1 MAPVGRDLPAGT
13 VTFLFTDVEGS
24 TRLLQELGDGYADA
38 LTEHRRVLR
47 EAFAAHGGAEV
58 DTQGD
63 AFFVAFAR
71 AKDALGA
78 AADAQRALAGGPVR
92 VRIGVHTGE
101 PLVTDEG
108 YVGIDV
114 HRAARIAAAGHGGQV
129 LVSQSTRDLV
139 GAEALRDL
147 GEHRLK
153 DLTAPERIFQ
163 LGDGDFAPLVSLNQT
178 NLPVQPTPLIGR
190 GEELRA
196 VLGLMGSSRLLTLT
210 GAGGSGKT
218 RLALQA
224 AAEVVTEFADGVWFV
239 SLAAVNE
246 VDLVVPTIAST
257 VGAKGELL
265 EFLGPKRLLLVLDN
279 VEQLLPDAAPQI
291 AGLLAAPNV
300 RVLATS
306 RERLAVTAEQE
317 YPVPT
322 LELEEGEALFT
333 VRARQLKPSFEADQH
348 VTEIV
353 RRLDGLPLALELAAA
368 RVKVLLPSQI
378 VDRLGHSL
386 DLLTSGARDAP
397 GRQRTLRAT
406 IEWSYELLTEDERRL
421 FARVAAFAGSFDLGA
436 AEAVCGAE
444 LDTLASLVDKSL
456 LRQASEGR
464 FFMLETIREYA
475 DERLREA
482 DDASEV
488 LRRHAAHYLAVA
500 ESVRSRVPP
509 GDLGPAD
516 AECVTEHD
524 NMRTALTFFES
535 VRDVERELELV
546 RALGWFWMQYGHHA
560 EGRWRTES
568 ALRRG
573 TGAPTALYL
582 EVLTLASSFAY
593 MVGDLQVAT
602 SYAEQGLVFAREIGE
617 PLALVRAL
625 LTLGN
630 TAVGQG
636 DYSRGKDLYGQ
647 AISAASEPGGLVAG
661 SIANLGDIALI
672 EGDYEEAIA
681 RSAEALEL
689 LRQAG
694 WKHGMLIAQG
704 NLAFAFF
711 HVGRIDEARQLVKEG
726 LTAAHYFGHRALTSD
741 FLIAAAALAANAQR
755 RDEAGRLLGAAE
767 TILDELGLRLHPA
780 SRRLHDAATAA
791 VGAAR
796 TAALREEGMQ
806 LQPDAAVALALRS
819 LE

>member
-24 TRLLQELGDGYADA
+24 TRLLQELRAGYADA

-163 LGDGDFAPLVSLNQT
+163 LGDGDFAPLLSLNQT
-178 NLPVQPTPLIGR
+178 NLPLQPTPLIGR

-196 VLGLMGSSRLLTLT
+196 VLGLMSSSRLLTLT

-246 VDLVVPTIAST
+246 ADLVVSTIAST

-333 VRARQLKPSFEADQH
+333 VRARQLKPSFEPDQH

-353 RRLDGLPLALELAAA
+353 RRLDGLPLALELA
-368 RVKVLLPSQI
+368 P
-378 VDRLGHSL
+378 
-386 DLLTSGARDAP
+386 
-397 GRQRTLRAT
+397 RA
-406 IEWSYELLTEDERRL
+406 
-421 FARVAAFAGSFDLGA
+421 
-436 AEAVCGAE
+436 
-444 LDTLASLVDKSL
+444 
-456 LRQASEGR
+456 
-464 FFMLETIREYA
+464 
-475 DERLREA
+475 
-482 DDASEV
+482 
-488 LRRHAAHYLAVA
+488 
-500 ESVRSRVPP
+500 
-509 GDLGPAD
+509 
-516 AECVTEHD
+516 
-524 NMRTALTFFES
+524 
-535 VRDVERELELV
+535 
-546 RALGWFWMQYGHHA
+546 
-560 EGRWRTES
+560 
-568 ALRRG
+568 
-573 TGAPTALYL
+573 
-582 EVLTLASSFAY
+582 
-593 MVGDLQVAT
+593 
-602 SYAEQGLVFAREIGE
+602 
-617 PLALVRAL
+617 
-625 LTLGN
+625 
-630 TAVGQG
+630 
-636 DYSRGKDLYGQ
+636 
-647 AISAASEPGGLVAG
+647 
-661 SIANLGDIALI
+661 
-672 EGDYEEAIA
+672 
-681 RSAEALEL
+681 
-689 LRQAG
+689 
-694 WKHGMLIAQG
+694 
-704 NLAFAFF
+704 
-711 HVGRIDEARQLVKEG
+711 
-726 LTAAHYFGHRALTSD
+726 
-741 FLIAAAALAANAQR
+741 
-755 RDEAGRLLGAAE
+755 
-767 TILDELGLRLHPA
+767 
-780 SRRLHDAATAA
+780 
-791 VGAAR
+791 
-796 TAALREEGMQ
+796 
-806 LQPDAAVALALRS
+806 
-819 LE
+819 